1 MVLYNL
7 VMVVMVDRIVYVV
20 EGRILKIEVNKNFI
34 YFD

>member
-20 EGRILKIEVNKNFI
+20 EGRILKIEVN
-34 YFD
+34 